1 MKTVRLGKTG
11 LEVSRIGMGGIPIT
25 RPTEDEAIK
34 VIQRALDLG
43 ITFIDTAWRYGDS
56 EERIGKGVAGRRD
69 QVVIATKT
77 FTRGKGGEA
86 KATALQQLEASLESL
101 NTDYIDLWQF
111 HGVNTLEEY
120 KQILGPN
127 GAMEAAQEVRQVGK
141 VRHTGISSHSLDV
154 ALEAVRSDLFET
166 IQFPF
171 NFVNNDP
178 ADELVP
184 LAREH
189 DVGFIAMKP
198 LAGGQLGDA
207 NLAIKYLL
215 QFDNVV
221 PDPGIQKVEEIVEIV
236 HIVNSGSWELTPQE
250 WQEIEDIRARLGR
263 RFCQW
268 CRYCMP
274 CPQGVDIPPLMNARC
289 IDNYGESFISWVA
302 EAVESAK
309 NCIQCGECEEKCPYN
324 LPIREMIEEN
334 IAFYERVAAEHY
346 AEGANKKT

>member
-34 VIQRALDLG
+34 VIRRALDLG

-120 KQILGPN
+120 KL
-127 GAMEAAQEVRQVGK
+127 
-141 VRHTGISSHSLDV
+141 
-154 ALEAVRSDLFET
+154 
-166 IQFPF
+166 

-236 HIVNSGSWELTPQE
+236 HIVNSGPWELTPQE

-309 NCIQCGECEEKCPYN
+309 SCIQCGECEEKCPYN

-334 IAFYERVAAEHY
+334 IAFYECVAAEHY